1 MLKINLYCIR
11 ACLIIKLY
19 THICPQDPGLAPECS
34 FSRAVRLVGGA
45 HQESPQLAEIL
56 LGTGISLPGAPVA
69 LQDFSMA
76 MASVVQRKVMIKRF
90 SWEIMGYLL
99 IDRIFGRKK
108 FSFY

>member
-1 MLKINLYCIR
+1 MPSGSRSCSR
-11 ACLIIKLY
+11 S
-19 THICPQDPGLAPECS
+19 S
-34 FSRAVRLVGGA
+34 FSRVVRLVGGA

>member
-1 MLKINLYCIR
+1 M
-11 ACLIIKLY
+11 
-19 THICPQDPGLAPECS
+19 
-34 FSRAVRLVGGA
+34 RLVGGA

-69 LQDFSMA
+69 LQDFPMA

-99 IDRIFGRKK
+99 IDRIFGRKNFLAIK
-108 FSFY
+108 VRYMVHYKLSVE

>member
-1 MLKINLYCIR
+1 M
-11 ACLIIKLY
+11 
-19 THICPQDPGLAPECS
+19 
-34 FSRAVRLVGGA
+34 RLVGGA

-108 FSFY
+108 FYCY

>member
-19 THICPQDPGLAPECS
+19 THICPQDPGLAPEVVSQGQCG
-34 FSRAVRLVGGA
+34 LWGGA

>member
-1 MLKINLYCIR
+1 
-11 ACLIIKLY
+11 
-19 THICPQDPGLAPECS
+19 
-34 FSRAVRLVGGA
+34 VRLVGGA

-76 MASVVQRKVMIKRF
+76 SVVQRKVMIKRF

-99 IDRIFGRKK
+99 IDRIFGRKNFLAIK
-108 FSFY
+108 VRYMVHYKLSVE